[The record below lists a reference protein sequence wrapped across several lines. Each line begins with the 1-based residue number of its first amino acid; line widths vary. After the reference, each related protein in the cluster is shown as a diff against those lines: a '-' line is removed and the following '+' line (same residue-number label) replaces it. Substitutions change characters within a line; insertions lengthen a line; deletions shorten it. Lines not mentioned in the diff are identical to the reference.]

1 MKKLKE
7 IFMRSS
13 IAPII
18 IGVIVG
24 FIIAGVI
31 FFLDN
36 LTIRLISLNQLTDY
50 FIFIAKI
57 FCM

>member
-31 FFLDN
+31 FFF
-36 LTIRLISLNQLTDY
+36 R
-50 FIFIAKI
+50 
-57 FCM
+57 

>member
-7 IFMRSS
+7 IFMGSS

-31 FFLDN
+31 IFF
-36 LTIRLISLNQLTDY
+36 R
-50 FIFIAKI
+50 
-57 FCM
+57 

>member
-7 IFMRSS
+7 IFMSYN

-24 FIIAGVI
+24 VIIGVGII
-31 FFLDN
+31 FFN
-36 LTIRLISLNQLTDY
+36 
-50 FIFIAKI
+50 
-57 FCM
+57 

>member
-7 IFMRSS
+7 IFMSYN

-24 FIIAGVI
+24 VIIGVGII
-31 FFLDN
+31 FF
-36 LTIRLISLNQLTDY
+36 S
-50 FIFIAKI
+50 
-57 FCM
+57 

>member
-7 IFMRSS
+7 IFMSYN

-31 FFLDN
+31 IFF
-36 LTIRLISLNQLTDY
+36 R
-50 FIFIAKI
+50 
-57 FCM
+57 